1 MTLKRRI
8 LISNILIVFIPL
20 AIAFISMYV
29 YWSIITSIGQTK
41 FSIDDTLHYLNIE
54 ARFISLSEYMHIN
67 DADEFLSEKVQWD
80 LSELLSDINGK
91 YYLEKDGEEIRSTII
106 LSQQDIQNSINAA
119 KNPADRF
126 VNIGKA
132 NYNVRYYK
140 LLFSDSSEGLLLLF
154 APLKD
159 NVEYYYMSVI
169 VGGLAFFVS
178 FIVVNTLVYYFLKKT
193 FVDPVNELKN
203 ATDNIAK
210 GNLDFFIAEG
220 GDEEIKSLCRSFEKM
235 RLKLKESVDLK
246 LKYEEN
252 RKILITSISHD
263 LKTPITSIKGYVE
276 GLMDGVADTDEKKK
290 KYLKIIHEKALL
302 TDLMIDDLLLYSK
315 LDLNQVP
322 FDFKNINIV
331 ELLEDIV
338 LEYRLIH
345 KNINFI
351 FSNKIKMTD
360 EPVVNC
366 DACKI
371 TRVFTNIIN
380 NSIKYVNR
388 QGGIVE
394 IIIRQG
400 DKNFVIE
407 FNDNGPGIP
416 AKDVN
421 LVFSQFYRGD
431 SSRKSGSG
439 TGLGLAISKQ
449 IVELHQGHIWIIS
462 EEGKGTSVRVSLPI
476 HK

>member
-210 GNLDFFIAEG
+210 G
-220 GDEEIKSLCRSFEKM
+220 
-235 RLKLKESVDLK
+235 
-246 LKYEEN
+246 
-252 RKILITSISHD
+252 ILI
-263 LKTPITSIKGYVE
+263 
-276 GLMDGVADTDEKKK
+276 
-290 KYLKIIHEKALL
+290 
-302 TDLMIDDLLLYSK
+302 
-315 LDLNQVP
+315 
-322 FDFKNINIV
+322 
-331 ELLEDIV
+331 
-338 LEYRLIH
+338 
-345 KNINFI
+345 
-351 FSNKIKMTD
+351 
-360 EPVVNC
+360 
-366 DACKI
+366 
-371 TRVFTNIIN
+371 
-380 NSIKYVNR
+380 
-388 QGGIVE
+388 
-394 IIIRQG
+394 
-400 DKNFVIE
+400 
-407 FNDNGPGIP
+407 
-416 AKDVN
+416 
-421 LVFSQFYRGD
+421 FYC
-431 SSRKSGSG
+431 
-439 TGLGLAISKQ
+439 
-449 IVELHQGHIWIIS
+449 
-462 EEGKGTSVRVSLPI
+462 
-476 HK
+476 